1 MRADYQ
7 MLLIDHDDGVATI
20 TMNRPDVLNA
30 LNRDMLQE
38 LGAAM
43 EDAASDDAVRCVVL
57 AGAGRAFGAGQ
68 DLNTFTQ
75 MYASTEPIKVS
86 DELAHYH
93 RVLRAMRSAPK
104 PVIAAV
110 QGVAAGA
117 SCNLALA
124 CDLRVAADTA
134 RFRQAFARIGLV
146 PDAGGGFLLT
156 RLVGLG
162 KAMELAMLADDVTG
176 PEAARI
182 GLANICVPLAEFPQT
197 VRDLAHRLAHGPT
210 AAYAMIKEQLYR
222 ATESDLE
229 AALALEGQLQDRAI
243 NTADHREGVRAF
255 LEKRPPKYTGR

>member
-7 MLLIDHDDGVATI
+7 MLLIEQGDGVATI
-20 TMNRPDVLNA
+20 TMNRPEVLNA
-30 LNRDMLQE
+30 LNREMLLE
-38 LGAAM
+38 LGVAM
-43 EDAASDDAVRCVVL
+43 EDAAGDEAVRCVVL

-68 DLNTFTQ
+68 DLNTFAK
-75 MYASTEPIKVS
+75 MYASPEPIKVS
-86 DELAHYH
+86 GELAHYH
-93 RVLRAMRSAPK
+93 RVLRAMRAAPK

-134 RFRQAFARIGLV
+134 RFRQAFSRIGLV

-182 GLANICVPLAEFPQT
+182 GLVNFCVPLADFPQT
-197 VRDLAHRLAHGPT
+197 VRDVAWRLAHGPT
-210 AAYAMIKEQLYR
+210 TAYALIKEQLYR

-229 AALALEGQLQDRAI
+229 AALALEGALQDRAI

-255 LEKRPPKYTGR
+255 LEKRPPRYTGT